1 MEGRSDKSI
10 VSTLHCLKNS
20 NHCVVIQ
27 ENVLVHRKYT
37 LKYSGVKAHSTY
49 SQMVQEK
56 EIHTDAQ
63 TEEENM
69 QKSIKQM
76 GKVLIIHESG

>member
-37 LKYSGVKAHSTY
+37 FKYLGVKGIQLTLKWFRKKKY
-49 SQMVQEK
+49 TQMHK
-56 EIHTDAQ
+56 ERGREHAKYKTNGQNVNNA
-63 TEEENM
+63 
-69 QKSIKQM
+69 
-76 GKVLIIHESG
+76 

>member
-63 TEEENM
+63 RQRKRTC
-69 QKSIKQM
+69 K
-76 GKVLIIHESG
+76 KV